1 MSERRNEERKGPK
14 KKERRRKKPNAIF
27 FFSLIKTKIKFLY
40 FLFIDYVTTIKLGTQ
55 YFYNN
60 FTTMLRYQVING
72 N

>member
-1 MSERRNEERKGPK
+1 MLY
-14 KKERRRKKPNAIF
+14 F

-55 YFYNN
+55 HFYNN
-60 FTTMLRYQVING
+60 FTTMLRYQAING